1 MGKKILN
8 SKLLYALLAVA
19 ISIGL
24 WFYVV
29 VVEEPNTTMEI
40 SGIPITF
47 TNEDVLEERGL
58 MITEGQDQTVTL
70 TVTGP
75 STTLAQLNNNKA
87 NITLSIDV
95 SKITSAGEQQM
106 AYSISL
112 PTGYSLRVTVTD
124 RSPSNV
130 EFTVSNYV
138 SKEIQVYGSFT
149 GTLADGYMRDEFEI
163 TPSTITVSGPEEE
176 IEQISYALVT
186 LDGEE
191 LSESV
196 TMEAAAFSL
205 IDTQGEEFVS
215 KLVTC
220 SVDAVEVT
228 MPVVKTAEVDLT
240 VDLLTGGGITEENM
254 SEFVECVIEPAQI
267 TVSGEEEALSSL
279 SELVLGEIDLATV
292 EGTETFTFEIPL
304 DSALKNIS
312 GTTTATVTV
321 TISSQLTIQIFE
333 ADNIELQNVPDG
345 FDAQSVTQTLQVL
358 VRGTEEALEQVLS
371 QNIRVVAD
379 LSDIEQ
385 AAGRYTVAATIYLD
399 TAAEDAG
406 VFGDNYQI
414 VLDLTEAT
422 E

>member
-1 MGKKILN
+1 
-8 SKLLYALLAVA
+8 
-19 ISIGL
+19 
-24 WFYVV
+24 
-29 VVEEPNTTMEI
+29 
-40 SGIPITF
+40 
-47 TNEDVLEERGL
+47 
-58 MITEGQDQTVTL
+58 
-70 TVTGP
+70 
-75 STTLAQLNNNKA
+75 
-87 NITLSIDV
+87 
-95 SKITSAGEQQM
+95 M

-163 TPSTITVSGPEEE
+163 TPSTLTVSGPEEE
-176 IEQISYALVT
+176 VEQISYALVT
-186 LDGEE
+186 LDGED

-196 TMEAAAFSL
+196 TVEEAAFTL
-205 IDTQGEEFVS
+205 IGAQGEQSTSE
-215 KLVTC
+215 LVTC
-220 SVDAVEVT
+220 SVDTVEVV
-228 MPVVKTAEVDLT
+228 MPVVKTAEVDLS
-240 VDLLTGGGITEENM
+240 VNLLSGGGITEETI
-254 SEFVECVIEPAQI
+254 EKFVECTIEPAQI
-267 TVSGEEEALSSL
+267 TVSGEEQALSSL
-279 SELVLGEIDLATV
+279 TELVLGEIDLATV
-292 EGTETFTFEIPL
+292 EGTETFTFDIPL
-304 DSALKNIS
+304 DSSLKNIS

-321 TISSQLTIQIFE
+321 TISSELTIQIFE

-358 VRGTEEALEQVLS
+358 VRGTETALSQVLS

-399 TAAEDAG
+399 TATEDAG

-414 VLDLTEAT
+414 VLDLTEST

>member
-8 SKLLYALLAVA
+8 SKLLYALLAVL

-29 VVEEPNTTMEI
+29 VVEEPDSTIEI

-58 MITEGQDQTVTL
+58 MITDGQDQTVTL

-75 STTLAQLNNNKA
+75 STTLAQLNNNKS

-95 SKITSAGEQQM
+95 SRITSAGEQQM
-106 AYSISL
+106 AYTISL

-130 EFTVSNYV
+130 GFTVSNCV

-163 TPSTITVSGPEEE
+163 TPGTITVSGPEEE
-176 IEQISYALVT
+176 VKQISYALVS

-196 TMEAAAFSL
+196 TVEEAAFTLVDA
-205 IDTQGEEFVS
+205 QGAGFTGDM
-215 KLVTC
+215 VTC
-220 SVDAVEVT
+220 SVETVEVT
-228 MPVVKTAEVDLT
+228 MPVVKTAEVPLS
-240 VDLLTGGGITEENM
+240 VNLLPGGGITEENM
-254 SEFVECVIEPAQI
+254 EEFVECVIEPAQI

-279 SELVLGEIDLATV
+279 TELVLGEIDLAAV
-292 EGTETFTFEIPL
+292 EGTETFTFDIPL

-312 GTTTATVTV
+312 GTASATVTI
-321 TISSQLTIQIFE
+321 TISSELTIQIFE

-345 FDAQSVTQTLQVL
+345 FEAESVTQTLQVL
-358 VRGTEEALEQVLS
+358 VRGTKSALTQVLS

-385 AAGRYTVAATIYLD
+385 TAGRYTVPATIYLD

-414 VLDLTEAT
+414 VLDLTQST

>member
-8 SKLLYALLAVA
+8 SKLLYALLAVL

-29 VVEEPNTTMEI
+29 VVVEPDSTIEI

-58 MITEGQDQTVTL
+58 MITDGQNQTVTL

-75 STTLAQLNNNKA
+75 STTLAQLNNNKS

-95 SKITSAGEQQM
+95 SRITSAGEQQM
-106 AYSISL
+106 AYTISL

-130 EFTVSNYV
+130 GFTVSNCV

-163 TPSTITVSGPEEE
+163 TPGTITVSGPEEE
-176 IEQISYALVT
+176 VEQISYALVT
-186 LDGEE
+186 LEGEG

-196 TMEAAAFSL
+196 TVEEAAFTL
-205 IDTQGEEFVS
+205 IDAQGAEFTGDM
-215 KLVTC
+215 VTC
-220 SVDAVEVT
+220 SVETVEVT
-228 MPVVKTAEVDLT
+228 MPVVKTAEVPLS
-240 VDLLTGGGITEENM
+240 VNLLPGGGITEENM
-254 SEFVECVIEPAQI
+254 EEFVECVIEPAQI

-279 SELVLGEIDLATV
+279 TELVLGEIDLAAV
-292 EGTETFTFEIPL
+292 EGTETFTFDIPL

-312 GTTTATVTV
+312 GTASATVTI
-321 TISSQLTIQIFE
+321 TISSELTIQTFE

-345 FDAQSVTQTLQVL
+345 FEAESVTQTLQVL
-358 VRGTEEALEQVLS
+358 VRGTKSALTQVLS

-385 AAGRYTVAATIYLD
+385 TAGRYTVPATIYLD

-414 VLDLTEAT
+414 VLDLTQST

>member
-8 SKLLYALLAVA
+8 SKLLYALLAIV

-29 VVEEPNTTMEI
+29 VVEEPNTTIEI

-58 MITEGQDQTVTL
+58 MITDGQDQTVTL

-163 TPSTITVSGPEEE
+163 TPSTLTVSGPEEE
-176 IEQISYALVT
+176 VEQISYALVT
-186 LDGEE
+186 LDGED

-196 TMEAAAFSL
+196 TVEEAAFTL
-205 IDTQGEEFVS
+205 IGAQGEQSTSE
-215 KLVTC
+215 LVTC
-220 SVDAVEVT
+220 SVDTVEVV
-228 MPVVKTAEVDLT
+228 MPVVKTAEVDLS
-240 VDLLTGGGITEENM
+240 VNLLSGGGITEETI
-254 SEFVECVIEPAQI
+254 EKFVECTIEPAQI
-267 TVSGEEEALSSL
+267 TVSGEEQALSSL
-279 SELVLGEIDLATV
+279 TELVLGEIDLATV
-292 EGTETFTFEIPL
+292 EGTETFTFDIPL
-304 DSALKNIS
+304 DSSLKNIS

-321 TISSQLTIQIFE
+321 TISSELTIQIFE

-358 VRGTEEALEQVLS
+358 VRGTETALSQVLS

-399 TAAEDAG
+399 TATEDAG

-414 VLDLTEAT
+414 VLDLTEST